1 MGTAGTYRRGY
12 AGLYD
17 NTPDQ
22 HPIIDEL
29 SDRGLPGV
37 YCVVG
42 LSGHGFK
49 LAPEF
54 GRIVAS
60 LVSRG
65 GFPDYDVSV
74 FRLRRFEDGRLLG
87 GSYGV
92 STIL

>member
-1 MGTAGTYRRGY
+1 M
-12 AGLYD
+12 
-17 NTPDQ
+17 
-22 HPIIDEL
+22 
-29 SDRGLPGV
+29 
-37 YCVVG
+37 VG

-60 LVSRG
+60 LVSLG
-65 GFPDYDVSV
+65 SFPDYDVSV

-87 GSYGV
+87 GRYGV

>member
-1 MGTAGTYRRGY
+1 MATGGTYRRGY

-29 SDRGLPGV
+29 SELGLPGV

-60 LVSRG
+60 LVTDGTFR
-65 GFPDYDVSV
+65 DYDVSV
-74 FRLRRFEDGRLLG
+74 FKLRRFEEGRLLG
-87 GSYGV
+87 GRYGV